1 MLITSISTDLEII
14 TIPIKVIIHILI
26 YLRFNFLSILF
37 SDSFNKIIFVN
48 IKIDIASI
56 ISTIEQKYGILPLS
70 VFISATAHAEKTN
83 KEIEPNNNSNK
94 INPIVSTFFLYRFL
108 LNTPILF
115 IIVV

>member
-1 MLITSISTDLEII
+1 MRVELKYQGDKQRMSEKNILEEI
-14 TIPIKVIIHILI
+14 
-26 YLRFNFLSILF
+26 
-37 SDSFNKIIFVN
+37 
-48 IKIDIASI
+48 
-56 ISTIEQKYGILPLS
+56 
-70 VFISATAHAEKTN
+70 AEKTN